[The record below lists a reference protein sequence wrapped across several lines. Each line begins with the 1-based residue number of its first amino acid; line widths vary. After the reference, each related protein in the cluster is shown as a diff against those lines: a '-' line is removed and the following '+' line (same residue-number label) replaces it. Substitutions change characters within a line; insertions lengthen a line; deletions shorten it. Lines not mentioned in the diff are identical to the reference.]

1 MKKVLVIEDDP
12 MVAMINC
19 EYLSQFE
26 EIQVIGNGTNE
37 KETLYYLKK
46 YAIDIILMDVYLG
59 NENGI
64 DILQKIRSLGYT
76 TDVIMITS
84 ANGSQDIKK
93 AFALGCI
100 DYLIKPFDFDRFK
113 ISIEKIFQRDQLLKK
128 DKVDQCTLDS
138 LNTSEN
144 ITCSDLPKGLNENTL
159 KKVIAIIQ
167 TIKEPEF
174 GIKDICELAN
184 LSNVTV
190 KKYLDYLESTKNI
203 IAFSVYGNIG
213 RPLYMYRKT
222 AKL

>member
-26 EIQVIGNGTNE
+26 EIQVIGNGINE

-46 YAIDIILMDVYLG
+46 YPIDIILLDVYLG
-59 NENGI
+59 AENGI

-113 ISIEKIFQRDQLLKK
+113 MSIEKIFQRDQLLKK
-128 DKVDQCTLDS
+128 EKLDQCTLDS
-138 LNTSEN
+138 LNTNEN
-144 ITCSDLPKGLNENTL
+144 IQCDDLPKGLNENTL
-159 KKVIAIIQ
+159 KKVINIIKN
-167 TIKEPEF
+167 INEPEF

-190 KKYLDYLESTKNI
+190 KKYLDYLESTRYI
-203 IAFSVYGNIG
+203 IAFSVYGNVG

-222 AKL
+222 GKI

>member
-12 MVAMINC
+12 MVAMINS

-46 YAIDIILMDVYLG
+46 YPIDIILLDVYLG
-59 NENGI
+59 AENGI

-100 DYLIKPFDFDRFK
+100 DYLIKPFVFDRFK
-113 ISIEKIFQRDQLLKK
+113 ISIEKIFQRDQLLKEEK
-128 DKVDQCTLDS
+128 LDQCTLDS
-138 LNTSEN
+138 LNTNEN
-144 ITCSDLPKGLNENTL
+144 IQCDDLPKGLNENTL
-159 KKVIAIIQ
+159 KKVINIIKN
-167 TIKEPEF
+167 INEPEF
-174 GIKDICELAN
+174 GIKDVCELAN

-190 KKYLDYLESTKNI
+190 KKYLDYLESTRHI
-203 IAFSVYGNIG
+203 IAFSVYGNVG

-222 AKL
+222 GKI